1 MNAIASILW
10 YCVVCVTVRTK
21 EKRNE
26 YKAFR
31 VSGKVNVFAVK
42 TYASFCVSC
51 DENQSPFSIVYA
63 CEISRW
69 LWFKVKKKLEKKNMK
84 KTTRMVIISREKTR
98 QKGNLL
104 NRQFEKFIWKVPLI
118 NICVRVNLDGIK
130 TIIPAIGFVNTK
142 GFFCVCWI
150 WIILNKKPYHHL

>member
-1 MNAIASILW
+1 MNAIASIVGRM
-10 YCVVCVTVRTK
+10 CSTVRTK

-42 TYASFCVSC
+42 TCVSFCVSC

-69 LWFKVKKKLEKKNMK
+69 LWFKVKKKFEEKNMK
-84 KTTRMVIISREKTR
+84 KKQLEWLSYREGKTDR
-98 QKGNLL
+98 KA
-104 NRQFEKFIWKVPLI
+104 
-118 NICVRVNLDGIK
+118 IC
-130 TIIPAIGFVNTK
+130 
-142 GFFCVCWI
+142 
-150 WIILNKKPYHHL
+150 